1 VRTHDRRLLNR
12 NRKCPQAT
20 RPFEDLTPT
29 FSLSTYQKCKTRRND
44 SAGAFLIETLLAC
57 WSSHRRAGPPLYIKK
72 IAARTSTPDKAHT
85 RVITSTKCI
94 AKPALQKNHRDG
106 DRDGDRH
113 D

>member
-1 VRTHDRRLLNR
+1 MAPNIL
-12 NRKCPQAT
+12 KQ
-20 RPFEDLTPT
+20 
-29 FSLSTYQKCKTRRND
+29 KTRRNEPT
-44 SAGAFLIETLLAC
+44 GLMIETLLAC
-57 WSSHRRAGPPLYIKK
+57 WSSHRQAAPLYIKK

-94 AKPALQKNHRDG
+94 AKPPLQKNHRDG